1 MTQTKRE
8 TRKRTAD
15 SVFHELTRSLCPEC
29 KRVIDAQIHF
39 KDGRVIMRKRCPDRG
54 WFEAL
59 GHPNQQDYLALQV
72 FNKPGTIPLEFNTEV
87 VEGCPL
93 DCGLCPEH
101 KQHACLALIEVNTGC
116 NLACPTCFA
125 NAGPGYNLTLDEVS
139 FMLDQFV
146 RSEGEPEV
154 VQFSGG
160 EPTLH
165 PHLFEMIRMAKGPR
179 RARADDLLAVRR
191 PGRRDLRGLAR
202 RAAAR
207 REARGA

>member
-1 MTQTKRE
+1 M
-8 TRKRTAD
+8 
-15 SVFHELTRSLCPEC
+15 
-29 KRVIDAQIHF
+29 
-39 KDGRVIMRKRCPDRG
+39 
-54 WFEAL
+54 
-59 GHPNQQDYLALQV
+59 DYVWV

-139 FMLDQFV
+139 FMLDQFD

-165 PHLFEMIRMAKGPR
+165 PHLFEMIRMAKDKGIQHVMVNTNGSR
-179 RARADDLLAVRR
+179 LARDEEWA
-191 PGRRDLRGLAR
+191 RGLAELEPMIYLQFDGLDD
-202 RAAAR
+202 AT
-207 REARGA
+207 